1 MTFLALIAIIFFGF
15 AVYNLTCAFVDIP
28 TKKTSQMMMLSRK
41 QQGTKNEKLLDVY
54 VTKIAG
60 WIAPYLR
67 LDRLKRNKV
76 QCALDIAGL
85 QLTPEIYT
93 ARAWVTAG
101 AVGLCAIPMAFLI
114 PLLVPILIG
123 LAVALWFSTYYAAF
137 DFVKKRRKLIEGEI
151 PRFALTVGQ
160 SLENDRDVLKILTSY
175 RRVAGKDFGAEL
187 DQTIADMKTGNY
199 ENALI
204 RFETRIGSPML
215 SDVIRGLI
223 GVLRGDDQRMYFK
236 MITFD
241 MRQIEQN
248 NLKKEAAK
256 RPKKIQRYSMMM
268 LICIMIIYLVV
279 KRQISFLFEDPGF
292 CIDVFCTIAEP
303 VRYYNRDTESGA
315 WYSSTPDWHENGS
328 LIREDLIFEVIANG
342 VVCALDGNGN
352 FEGKKTFVPF
362 YQFRQSL
369 VQSVHTQHPHLQDH
383 EALRE
388 KLLSLPDA
396 RETVGHGWYW
406 ENWLF
411 ATDVENTAEE
421 AVDSAEWL
429 NSQFHILAVRYT
441 HKPTGFV
448 FTNYRFRDKRAE
460 AKSSGHDL
468 LLYDWKDQ

>member
-76 QCALDIAGL
+76 QRALDIAGL
-85 QLTPEIYT
+85 QLTPEVYT

-199 ENALI
+199 ENSQQSHTIFMKTKSRRPII
-204 RFETRIGSPML
+204 RVSRF
-215 SDVIRGLI
+215 GLLHNI
-223 GVLRGDDQRMYFK
+223 
-236 MITFD
+236 
-241 MRQIEQN
+241 
-248 NLKKEAAK
+248 AAN
-256 RPKKIQRYSMMM
+256 
-268 LICIMIIYLVV
+268 IYLIV
-279 KRQISFLFEDPGF
+279 LFCHTLRNFKFVSAPQNSTDITRFRHIRSQFSADLTNDAGNGCSAVFTILTPHFFIDLPGRKY
-292 CIDVFCTIAEP
+292 P
-303 VRYYNRDTESGA
+303 G
-315 WYSSTPDWHENGS
+315 W
-328 LIREDLIFEVIANG
+328 
-342 VVCALDGNGN
+342 VVC
-352 FEGKKTFVPF
+352 
-362 YQFRQSL
+362 
-369 VQSVHTQHPHLQDH
+369 
-383 EALRE
+383 
-388 KLLSLPDA
+388 
-396 RETVGHGWYW
+396 
-406 ENWLF
+406 
-411 ATDVENTAEE
+411 
-421 AVDSAEWL
+421 
-429 NSQFHILAVRYT
+429 
-441 HKPTGFV
+441 
-448 FTNYRFRDKRAE
+448 
-460 AKSSGHDL
+460 
-468 LLYDWKDQ
+468 